1 MKPSKRRAAACLLG
15 LLPVAAT
22 AKPIAYAN
30 GTTVMA
36 EYGAGTMNE
45 VQVFHAPRYWWS
57 AGGGWLER
65 VSEDRS
71 KQRHI
76 SYVRGNL
83 LARRWNLPAAQAN
96 VFVWG
101 GLGRATGNDF
111 RGSVLAR
118 NAGFQIDFETRRVYT
133 SLRSDLQE
141 SERFSHRVDT
151 LQLGWAPTPMTT
163 TPWPRGSSCRLVAT
177 RVVCTREPKPR
188 CSSVC
193 SRAAPGWISA
203 PPPAA
208 SCRPWPCSTSDLGD
222 TK

>member
-57 AGGGWLER
+57 AGGGWLEL

-151 LQLGWAPTPMTT
+151 LQLGWAPYAHDYDTLATWFVVQARRYTGGLYEGTETAMLVRLFKGGAWLDIGATT
-163 TPWPRGSSCRLVAT
+163 GGKLQAM
-177 RVVCTREPKPR
+177 
-188 CSSVC
+188 
-193 SRAAPGWISA
+193 AMFNF
-203 PPPAA
+203 
-208 SCRPWPCSTSDLGD
+208 
-222 TK
+222 